1 MHSSLGV
8 PVQFFH
14 SLIDCRSAAL
24 RMYSELPSTTCF
36 RLLKAQAEPEP
47 DEVQGSP
54 GPSDIRI
61 SISLQEFDLGD
72 APGFKALSYT
82 WGPAYHDFL
91 SEEILDPRPVFSHVV
106 LWNGREFPVTQN
118 LYEGLRHLIERGIE
132 DWLWIDAICI
142 NQEDVGERGVQVA
155 LMGKIYS
162 SAEEVLV
169 WLGAIQKGA
178 VDLLWASTTFIDLLD
193 MSRVPDYLY
202 DDDDTHYTRG
212 DIDDREFHE
221 RLGISDPRPRLRD
234 AALFYASCRWFSRAW
249 VAQEV
254 ILAQRIRMFSGS
266 VELSFDRLAQMARTF
281 ESTDWTGV
289 ISAQIELARGRRPQ
303 WLTAP
308 WKWHNFQKLKEE
320 DLSHLQLDES
330 TTDNHV
336 PLIWLANATNLVQI
350 GDCADN
356 RDKIYAALGIAE
368 PYFKQRSIYELIRPD
383 YNVSVA
389 DLYTRLT
396 MLYLDNWRNSIGLEY
411 LSDAGTR
418 HPTSQVDGLP
428 SWAIDF
434 SQSNLYPARLATFLR
449 TAGVIPERVECDNNH
464 PRMYEVSMSTLTC
477 LGGAIDT
484 VVEVL
489 KIDLTNG
496 NFATS
501 LLKFCTKLPDII
513 QGVRAP
519 ILWRMLSV

>member
-1 MHSSLGV
+1 
-8 PVQFFH
+8 
-14 SLIDCRSAAL
+14 
-24 RMYSELPSTTCF
+24 MYSELPSTTYF

-61 SISLQEFDLGD
+61 SISLQEFDLSD
-72 APGFKALSYT
+72 APSFKALSYT

-106 LWNGREFPVTQN
+106 LWNGQEFPVTQN
-118 LYEGLRHLIERGIE
+118 LYEALRHLIERGID

-142 NQEDVGERGVQVA
+142 NQKDVGERGIQVA

-169 WLGAIQKGA
+169 WLGATQKGA
-178 VDLLWASTTFIDLLD
+178 EDLLWATTTFIDLLD
-193 MSRVPDYLY
+193 MSRVPDYIY

-221 RLGISDPRPRLRD
+221 RLGISDPRPRLCD
-234 AALFYASCRWFSRAW
+234 AAHFYASCRWFSRAW
-249 VAQEV
+249 VGQEV
-254 ILAQRIRMFSGS
+254 ILAQKIRMFSGS
-266 VELSFDRLAQMARTF
+266 VELSFDRLTQMARIF
-281 ESTDWTGV
+281 QSTDWTGV
-289 ISAQIELARGRRPQ
+289 ISAQIELTRGTRPQ

-320 DLSHLQLDES
+320 DLSYLELDES
-330 TTDNHV
+330 TTDNHA
-336 PLIWLANATNLVQI
+336 PLIWLANATSLVQI
-350 GDCADN
+350 GDCADD

-368 PYFKQRSIYELIRPD
+368 PYFKHRSIYELIRPD
-383 YNVSVA
+383 YNLSVA
-389 DLYTRLT
+389 DLYTQL
-396 MLYLDNWRNSIGLEY
+396 MILYLDNWRNSIGLEY

-418 HPTSQVDGLP
+418 QLTSHVDGLP
-428 SWAIDF
+428 SWVIDV
-434 SQSNLYPARLATFLR
+434 SQSNLYQERLATFLR
-449 TAGVIPERVECDNNH
+449 RAGAIPKRVKTDNTRL
-464 PRMYEVSMSTLTC
+464 RMYEMSMSTLTC
-477 LGGAIDT
+477 FAGEIGT

-501 LLKFCTKLPDII
+501 LLKFCTKLPETIR
-513 QGVRAP
+513 GVRAP
-519 ILWRMLSV
+519 ILWRILSV